1 MRKVES
7 ALAVFVFHDE
17 TGAVI
22 LDRLGRREAA
32 GGHLGVESRST
43 FLVESK
49 QQHSRKRFRAEHA
62 FYYVTFFGAP
72 VRCSDDDKTI
82 LDLEASSEVL
92 AVVVLDYDLLADFNP
107 PQDRRRSCYPDTVS

>member
-1 MRKVES
+1 MRADLLSWWK
-7 ALAVFVFHDE
+7 
-17 TGAVI
+17 
-22 LDRLGRREAA
+22 
-32 GGHLGVESRST
+32 
-43 FLVESK
+43 SK

-92 AVVVLDYDLLADFNP
+92 AVVVLDYDLLAHFNP
-107 PQDRRRSCYPDTVS
+107 PSGSSPELLPRQVS

>member
-1 MRKVES
+1 MLRKVES
-7 ALAVFVFHDE
+7 ALAVFVLHDE

-72 VRCSDDDKTI
+72 R
-82 LDLEASSEVL
+82 
-92 AVVVLDYDLLADFNP
+92 
-107 PQDRRRSCYPDTVS
+107 